1 MPRSQTLTP
10 EAFDRLG
17 AGRFL
22 ADALRAQ
29 IERLEDALSRRAADA
44 ADADAIHDVRVATRR
59 LTGILDAA
67 RDWLPAKRAGRVRKG
82 LKRLRAALGGAR
94 EADVGAALLRERQST
109 LPPDERFAATALAA
123 SLVRERA
130 GTAGDARAEKPRRTG
145 RLLARLHRLV
155 AGLDARPAAGEDFAA
170 FRARALRELHA
181 RREELL
187 ARPRA
192 PLDALD
198 DEAQHRFRIGVKKL
212 RYALELFAPVF
223 PAKIE
228 SRIKLLRETQDQ
240 LGALH
245 DLADLARAAR
255 EFGDAGAR
263 AGLDDASAFHRL
275 AASLEE
281 RRRERYAGFAARYEA
296 LAHPGFLPPLPAAA
310 EAAPEAGPA
319 ALPPPTVEATD
330 PQPDT
335 TPPPAPPP
343 LRIVG
348 GDDTE
353 ST

>member
-1 MPRSQTLTP
+1 
-10 EAFDRLG
+10 
-17 AGRFL
+17 
-22 ADALRAQ
+22 
-29 IERLEDALSRRAADA
+29 
-44 ADADAIHDVRVATRR
+44 
-59 LTGILDAA
+59 
-67 RDWLPAKRAGRVRKG
+67 
-82 LKRLRAALGGAR
+82 
-94 EADVGAALLRERQST
+94 
-109 LPPDERFAATALAA
+109 
-123 SLVRERA
+123 
-130 GTAGDARAEKPRRTG
+130 
-145 RLLARLHRLV
+145 V

-170 FRARALRELHA
+170 FRAHALRELHA

-245 DLADLARAAR
+245 DLADLAGAAR

-263 AGLDDASAFHRL
+263 AELSEASAFHRL

-281 RRRERYAGFAARYEA
+281 WRRERYAGFAARYEA
-296 LAHPGFLPPLPAAA
+296 LAHPGFLPPLPAAVDA
-310 EAAPEAGPA
+310 TAEAGPA
-319 ALPPPTVEATD
+319 APPPPEVEVIEPRPETA
-330 PQPDT
+330 PPAAA
-335 TPPPAPPP
+335 PPPAPPP